1 MDTMFNTPSFPLSWK
16 PVDLIFENPEKKS
29 KLFLGNIGS
38 FNDKIFLMENKIS
51 AIVSICPDVS
61 APQLPDLIK
70 EHIIIPILDS
80 EKAEILNELDR
91 VSDFIDRNF
100 EEGNAILVHCMAGS
114 SRSAAFVIGFLMRK
128 NSWCFEKAYLFA
140 KGKRA
145 QVFPNSGF
153 QRQLRIYERQLFKLK
168 NTEN

>member
-29 KLFLGNIGS
+29 KLFLGNIGT
-38 FNDKIFLMENKIS
+38 FNDKIFLMENHIK
-51 AIVSICPDVS
+51 AIVSICPEVA
-61 APQLPDLIK
+61 APLQTDLIK

-91 VSDFIDRNF
+91 VADFIDKNF
-100 EEGNAILVHCMAGS
+100 EEGNSILVHCMAGS

-128 NSWCFEKAYLFA
+128 NNWCFEKAYLFA

-153 QRQLRIYERQLFKLK
+153 QRQLRMYEKQLLK
-168 NTEN
+168 QTKN